1 MPSWH
6 SEVEKT
12 VDLDSVRDLSNVQQR
27 CVGRL
32 QDRYVI
38 KFEINEAGTHEKKG
52 HFLGRTIRWTDHGLA
67 YRGDETLLE
76 GLLDERGVRSVSASQ
91 TLGEKTHS
99 EVEKEGETWKTDA
112 TLKSFS
118 VNAEKVRKLRCE
130 F

>member
-1 MPSWH
+1 M
-6 SEVEKT
+6 
-12 VDLDSVRDLSNVQQR
+12 
-27 CVGRL
+27 
-32 QDRYVI
+32 I

-52 HFLGRTIRWTDHGLA
+52 RLLGRTIRWTDHGLA

-112 TLKSFS
+112 TLKSFR
-118 VNAEKVRKLRCE
+118 VDAENVRKLRCE
-130 F
+130 FQEETSKGMSPIPDVHRP